1 MVVQDSNM
9 KYAFVKEITKV
20 SDNQL
25 GQALFAL
32 ADKLPDYFWKIPAS
46 STGKYHPQCDLGDG
60 GLVRHSIMVATIA
73 DELVTSELFVE
84 DIPLNHDIARAAGL
98 FHDCLKNGPV
108 LEDGKFNEH
117 TDFLHPL
124 YARDFIVSELT
135 GKVDKKGYVD
145 AIANAIA
152 SHMGKWNT
160 SKYAEGEL
168 PVPSSPMEKLLHCAD
183 YTASRKWVGGLW

>member
-1 MVVQDSNM
+1 M
-9 KYAFVKEITKV
+9 KYQFIQEIMKIH
-20 SDNQL
+20 NEKL
-25 GQALFAL
+25 GLALLAL
-32 ADKLPDYFWKIPAS
+32 TSRLPDYFWEIPAS
-46 STGKYHPQCDLGDG
+46 STGKYHPQCDLGEG

-84 DIPLNHDIARAAGL
+84 DTELNHDIARAAGL

-108 LEDGKFNEH
+108 GEDGSYNEH
-117 TDFLHPL
+117 TDFMHPV
-124 YARDFIVSELT
+124 YASNFIAGGLSGE
-135 GKVDKKGYVD
+135 VDPEIVT
-145 AIANAIA
+145 AIADSIA

-168 PVPSSPMEKLLHCAD
+168 KVPETPMQKLVHCAD